1 MQLFVSLSALLR
13 MCVFHASINSR
24 ASIAS
29 LFPPTFHAAL
39 LALLSKLILAHLA
52 AFRAAALTALPSP
65 PLLRSFS
72 TSVHTRVSS
81 SMLQHLNSPAIF
93 LKLTLQP
100 QQRLGSVAGE
110 GGGGGG
116 GDDDAA
122 AEVVTCELKQE
133 ALKTMLSGLEK
144 IQEQLAGMH

>member
-13 MCVFHASINSR
+13 MAVFHSSISSK

-29 LFPPTFHAAL
+29 LFPPSFHPSL
-39 LALLSKLILAHLA
+39 LALLSRLILAHLA
-52 AFRAAALTALPSP
+52 DFRAAALSSLPSP

-72 TSVHTRVSS
+72 TSVHTRASS

-93 LKLTLQP
+93 LSLTIQP
-100 QQRLGSVAGE
+100 QRSSAGE
-110 GGGGGG
+110 GE
-116 GDDDAA
+116 DAA
-122 AEVVTCELKQE
+122 VEVVTCELKQE

-144 IQEQLAGMH
+144 IQEQLAGMQ